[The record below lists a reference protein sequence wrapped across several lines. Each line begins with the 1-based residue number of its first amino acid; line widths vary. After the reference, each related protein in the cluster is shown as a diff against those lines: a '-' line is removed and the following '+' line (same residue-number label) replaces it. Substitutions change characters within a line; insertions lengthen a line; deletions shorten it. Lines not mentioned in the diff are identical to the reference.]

1 MQLNQWQ
8 HWFNGKLSKILTVI
22 TTPPPFFWPKVRPS
36 GLSTSASIVFEA
48 PAVLAV
54 ISSLFLAMEE
64 EPLLLSTRKD
74 PETPLLASWSERPSK
89 DVFCRYNSK
98 IKKY

>member
-1 MQLNQWQ
+1 
-8 HWFNGKLSKILTVI
+8 
-22 TTPPPFFWPKVRPS
+22 VRPS

-74 PETPLLASWSERPSK
+74 PETPLLAS
-89 DVFCRYNSK
+89 
-98 IKKY
+98 